1 MTSYLIATL
10 VAAVVAVGLGY
21 LAHEARGARQR
32 LRGTETSTTATLT
45 ALAGAASAA
54 AGSRSYA
61 ERVELSG
68 VAAPGPQGLL
78 TSEIS
83 GTPCVWHHHKVSRR
97 YEERRRTSGG
107 EHRTQ
112 TRTEVVTENRSRE
125 PFVLRDEHG
134 EVLVVPETAVDRP
147 RKVRNE
153 FRPET
158 GRGGPSITIGSL
170 SLAMPASRETLGYE
184 YEEWVLTP
192 GTPLFVQGEA
202 TDRDGRLAVRDSPSA
217 PLVISTRSEAELQAA
232 HTRRAL
238 LCAGGS
244 GLAAV
249 AAVVMLILG
258 LLA

>member
-1 MTSYLIATL
+1 MTAQLIAAA
-10 VAAVVAVGLGY
+10 VAALVAVGLGY
-21 LAHEARGARQR
+21 LARAARADRQR
-32 LRGTETSTTATLT
+32 LRATETSTTATLT
-45 ALAGAASAA
+45 ALAGAASDA

-97 YEERRRTSGG
+97 YQRRRRDSDGN
-107 EHRTQ
+107 HRSE

-134 EVLVVPETAVDRP
+134 EILVVPETAVDRP
-147 RKVRNE
+147 RKVRSE
-153 FRPET
+153 FRPEK
-158 GRGGPSITIGSL
+158 GRNGLSIDIGSL
-170 SLAMPASRETLGYE
+170 SLNLPSGDDTLGYE

-202 TDRDGRLAVRDSPSA
+202 TDRSGRLEVRDSLVA
-217 PLVISTRSEAELQAA
+217 PLVVSTRTEEELQAA
-232 HTRRAL
+232 HTRRTL

-244 GLAAV
+244 ALAAAV
-249 AAVVMLILG
+249 ALVTLALAVLP
-258 LLA
+258 

>member
-1 MTSYLIATL
+1 MTSYLIAAA
-10 VAAVVAVGLGY
+10 VAAVVAAGLGY

-45 ALAGAASAA
+45 ALAGAASDA

-97 YEERRRTSGG
+97 YEERRTDSNGNR
-107 EHRTQ
+107 RTQ
-112 TRTEVVTENRSRE
+112 TRTEVMAENRSRD

-134 EVLVVPETAVDRP
+134 EILVVPETTVDHP
-147 RKVRNE
+147 RKVRSE

-158 GRGGPSITIGSL
+158 ARSGASITIGAL
-170 SLAMPASRETLGYE
+170 SLTLPAGRETLGYE

-202 TDRDGRLAVRDSPSA
+202 TDRSGHLEVRDSPVA
-217 PLVISTRSEAELQAA
+217 ALVISTRSEEELQAA

-238 LCAGGS
+238 LCTGGS
-244 GLAAV
+244 ALAGVVAV
-249 AAVVMLILG
+249 GALVLG
-258 LLA
+258 FLA